1 MIEKIIFTTLSFLLF
16 AYVFLFKL
24 IKKND
29 TMYISILILQAI
41 GILINLLQLLFDI
54 LLGTFMNIILY
65 VLCIMLPLL
74 VFILETRNINVS
86 ELIHISLAKIN
97 IIKGNSKKAKE
108 NLISLVKKYKNSYLG
123 HKMLAEIYEQE
134 GGMRKAIDEYVKVLD
149 IRGNDYNSYY
159 KISVLLNNLGKKDE
173 AIEML
178 KNLIKKKPDMYE
190 ATSLLGTLFLSQDKF
205 KQVIEAYTPSL
216 KYHPEKIETYY
227 NLGIAYS
234 RINDFVTASECF
246 KKVVEIDDSEYKA
259 YYRLGQ
265 IALLYRDYDVAEE
278 YFARSSYKE
287 KEDKAYYEL
296 SKIYIMKNKKD
307 KAAISLNKAIE
318 LNPEYYN
325 IAKEEPMMFSIK
337 NLVQKPEN
345 IEKKNEFTETEE
357 EKKIEEYL
365 NDTYNLT
372 QVLNKQK
379 ENKDNLKWNKK

>member
-1 MIEKIIFTTLSFLLF
+1 MIEKIVFTTLSFLLF

-29 TMYISILILQAI
+29 TTYISILVLQTI
-41 GILINLLQLLFDI
+41 GILINLLQIMFDVLI
-54 LLGTFMNIILY
+54 GTFINVILYGLCIILP
-65 VLCIMLPLL
+65 IL
-74 VFILETRNINVS
+74 VFLLEIKNINVS
-86 ELIHISLAKIN
+86 EFIHICFAKIN
-97 IIKGNSKKAKE
+97 MLKGNNKKAKE
-108 NLISLVKKYKNSYLG
+108 NLINLVAKYKNSYFG
-123 HKMLAEIYEQE
+123 HKMLAEIYEKE

-149 IRGNDYNSYY
+149 IKGNDYNSYY
-159 KISVLLNNLGKKDE
+159 KISVLLNDLDKKNE

-178 KNLIKKKPDMYE
+178 KNLLKKKPDMYE
-190 ATSLLGTLFLSQDKF
+190 ATSMLGKLYLSQDKF
-205 KQVIEAYTPSL
+205 KQVIETYTPSL
-216 KYHPEKIETYY
+216 KYHPEEVETYY

-246 KKVVEIDDSEYKA
+246 KKVTEIDDSQYKA

-278 YFARSSYKE
+278 NFARSSYKE

-296 SKIYIMKNKKD
+296 SKIYIMKNQKE

-318 LNPEYYN
+318 LNPEYYS
-325 IAKEEPMMFSIK
+325 IAEDEPMMFSIK
-337 NLVQKPEN
+337 SLIQKPEN
-345 IEKKNEFTETEE
+345 TNKQNEFTETEE

-379 ENKDNLKWNKK
+379 ENNDKLKRNKK